1 MLSGDKKVG
10 WLNDKLSRGYYLLK
24 GKLKSSYFTS
34 PCSKSEEFG
43 LTIIKAKTKI
53 KGSMVDGSPF
63 FNIRTKIVGD
73 LEELNCNMDISNPS
87 NAKSLEKKMEK
98 EVKKQI
104 VQLIKK
110 SQKLHSDF
118 IGFGD
123 VLRVDDKSEWKRI
136 DERWKQAYLESK
148 FDIKVKV
155 IIRNYG
161 DTNLTS

>member
-1 MLSGDKKVG
+1 LD
-10 WLNDKLSRGYYLLK
+10 
-24 GKLKSSYFTS
+24 
-34 PCSKSEEFG
+34 
-43 LTIIKAKTKI
+43 
-53 KGSMVDGSPF
+53 
-63 FNIRTKIVGD
+63 
-73 LEELNCNMDISNPS
+73 ELNCNMDISNPS
-87 NAKSLEKKMEK
+87 NIKSLEKEMEK

-110 SQKLHSDF
+110 SRNLKSDF

-123 VLRVDDKSEWKRI
+123 VLRIDDKSEWKKI
-136 DERWKQAYLESK
+136 DERWKQAYLESE